1 MSHSTNT
8 TAHREELAAVAARL
22 RLAITRTSRRL
33 RQEAG
38 TGLSPSQAS
47 ALNAIECHGPLTPSE
62 LAERERVKR
71 PSATRIAGRLASQ
84 GLIERTPDPAD
95 ARSALLAVTPRG
107 RALAAAMRKRKNA
120 YMARRIRDLPATD
133 VATLERAAEVLE
145 GLLESEPTTAVA
157 RRRLP

>member
-1 MSHSTNT
+1 MAT
-8 TAHREELAAVAARL
+8 TETASQRDELAAVAARL

-62 LAERERVKR
+62 LAERERVRR
-71 PSATRIAGRLASQ
+71 PSATRIAGKLAAE
-84 GLIERTPDPAD
+84 GLIERTTDPTD

-120 YMARRIRDLPATD
+120 YMARRLRELSADD

-145 GLLESEPTTAVA
+145 QLLETESPTAVA

>member
-1 MSHSTNT
+1 MMQATKT
-8 TAHREELAAVAARL
+8 PDREELAAVAARL

-47 ALNAIECHGPLTPSE
+47 ALNTIECHGPLTPSE
-62 LAERERVKR
+62 LAERERVRR
-71 PSATRIAGRLASQ
+71 PSATRIAGKLASD

-107 RALAAAMRKRKNA
+107 RSLAAAMRKRKNA
-120 YMARRIRDLPATD
+120 YMARRIRDLPAAD
-133 VATLERAAEVLE
+133 IATLESAAEVLE
-145 GLLESEPTTAVA
+145 RLLESESPTTVA
-157 RRRLP
+157 QRRLP

>member
-1 MSHSTNT
+1 MTPSATTSTERD
-8 TAHREELAAVAARL
+8 AVAAVAARL

-62 LAERERVKR
+62 LAERERVRR
-71 PSATRIAGRLASQ
+71 PSATRIAGRLAAD
-84 GLIERTPDPAD
+84 GLIERTPDPTD

-107 RALAAAMRKRKNA
+107 RSLAAAMRKRKNA
-120 YMARRIRDLPATD
+120 YMAKRLRRLPAAD
-133 VATLERAAEVLE
+133 LATLERAAEVLE
-145 GLLESEPTTAVA
+145 RLLEADSPTPAA
-157 RRRLP
+157 RRRLS